1 MKQLGLTNDQ
11 IEQYERDGILVVE
24 DFLSSEEV
32 ESMRKGCWNLVQNM
46 DPAVHRGIFSGN
58 ASKNDQQTN
67 DSYFLESNDKIRFF
81 FEADAFE
88 PSSGELRLDKHASLN
103 KIGHALHYLE
113 PAFKAVTFSEKM
125 KAVARDLQFQ
135 DPNVVQGMYIFKNP
149 RIGGVV
155 TPHQDGTFLRNDPL
169 KLVGYW
175 FPIDD
180 ATLENG
186 CLWFVPGSHKKVSPV
201 TKHMVRNPLYDVSD
215 PDCRESMLVFE
226 GDDYPTFPEEQW
238 VPAPCKKESMVLI
251 HGQVLHRSAKNTSE
265 KPRHAYTFHM
275 VENEGCVYRKTNWLQ
290 PPKNQSFPKLFDVK
304 V

>member
-1 MKQLGLTNDQ
+1 M
-11 IEQYERDGILVVE
+11 
-24 DFLSSEEV
+24 
-32 ESMRKGCWNLVQNM
+32 
-46 DPAVHRGIFSGN
+46 
-58 ASKNDQQTN
+58 
-67 DSYFLESNDKIRFF
+67 ESNDKIRFF

-88 PSSGELRLDKHASLN
+88 ASSGDLRMDKHASLN

-113 PAFKAVTFSEKM
+113 PAFKAVTFSDKM

-149 RIGGVV
+149 KIGGVV

-180 ATLENG
+180 ATLDNG

-201 TKHMVRNPLYDVSD
+201 TKHMVRNPLYDMSD

-226 GDDYPTFPEEQW
+226 GDEYPTFPEEQW
-238 VPAPCKKESMVLI
+238 VPAPCKKGSLVLI
-251 HGQVLHRSAKNTSE
+251 HGQVLHRSAKNTSD

-275 VENEGCVYRKTNWLQ
+275 VETKGCVYRKTNWLQ

>member
-1 MKQLGLTNDQ
+1 MKQLGLTKDQ

-32 ESMRKGCWNLVQNM
+32 ESMRKGCWNLVQQM
-46 DPAVHRGIFSGN
+46 DPAVHRGVFSGN

-88 PSSGELRLDKHASLN
+88 ASSGDLRMDKHASLN

-113 PAFKAVTFSEKM
+113 PAFKAVTFSDKM

-149 RIGGVV
+149 KIGGVV

-180 ATLENG
+180 ATLDNG

-201 TKHMVRNPLYDVSD
+201 TKHMVRNPLYDMSD

-226 GDDYPTFPEEQW
+226 GDEYPTFPEEQW
-238 VPAPCKKESMVLI
+238 VPAPCKKGSLVLI
-251 HGQVLHRSAKNTSE
+251 HGQVLHRSAKNTSD

-275 VENEGCVYRKTNWLQ
+275 VETKGCVYRKTNWLQ